1 MLAAYVKSI
10 SGAAVTDQEFERLAT
25 QMPSLKDNP
34 ERFQLMLTNFKDETV
49 RANTVKARQLLND
62 DNLFNELFPELSKE
76 KKKEETGSAFRN
88 R

>member
-62 DNLFNELFPELSKE
+62 DALFNELFPEL
-76 KKKEETGSAFRN
+76 
-88 R
+88 